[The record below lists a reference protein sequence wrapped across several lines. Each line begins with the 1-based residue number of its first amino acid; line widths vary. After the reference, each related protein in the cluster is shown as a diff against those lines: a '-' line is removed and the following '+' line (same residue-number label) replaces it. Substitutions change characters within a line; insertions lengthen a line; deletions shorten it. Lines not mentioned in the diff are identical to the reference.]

1 MTTESVQPE
10 IGRIFNIKI
19 EGGEIIET
27 KCITWDS
34 ENRVFEATKVQG
46 FIEMDWMEY
55 LDQVGLGRIEMVG
68 LPV

>member
-19 EGGEIIET
+19 ADGSIVET

-34 ENRVFEATKVQG
+34 ERRVFEATKVQG
-46 FIEMDWMEY
+46 FIDLDWMEY
-55 LDQVGLGRIEMVG
+55 LDQVGLGRIEMV
-68 LPV
+68 PSE